1 MEEEVREE
9 KQAKNRRIA
18 VGATVAG
25 VLVLVFLLVVLIIQF
40 AQMGVLGA
48 ERRELDRTIEEY
60 NQKIENQEGIL
71 DEYLT
76 GDALYWRA
84 VMQGWKKK

>member
-25 VLVLVFLLVVLIIQF
+25 VLASVFLLVVLIIQF
-40 AQMGVLGA
+40 AQMGVLGS
-48 ERRELDRTIEEY
+48 ERKALDRSIEEY